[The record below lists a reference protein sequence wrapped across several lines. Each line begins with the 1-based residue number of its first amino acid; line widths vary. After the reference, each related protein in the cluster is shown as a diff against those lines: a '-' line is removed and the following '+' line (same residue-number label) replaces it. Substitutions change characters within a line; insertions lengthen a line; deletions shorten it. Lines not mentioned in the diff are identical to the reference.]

1 MTTAEAPEIDAATTR
16 FHLISTVAAGVSVAK
31 IAALTGISRADISS
45 LMAEDRLGRP
55 RRRTIAQSAAEQ
67 LMLVR
72 ADLSDAAP
80 DDRVI
85 AKGATRRLQALIVA
99 GWTVAD
105 IARWLDTSEEW
116 VEVVLTG
123 RTRTLT
129 VRAHQRV
136 AAMFTTRWM
145 RPPTSK
151 NPDSVARARR
161 EGYKSALAWDDID
174 FDLAPAAGSDRR
186 GATDDTLID
195 ETAVTMSVRGE
206 KVRLSTA
213 ERRLVVSALHAKGMT
228 DNGMSEHT
236 GVPLTTI
243 WNTRTALGLEPNG
256 DFARAERGHG
266 EAAIAA

>member
-1 MTTAEAPEIDAATTR
+1 MTIAEAPEIDAATTR

-31 IAALTGISRADISS
+31 IAALTGIPRADISS

-55 RRRTIAQSAAEQ
+55 RRRTVSQPVAEQ

-85 AKGATRRLQALIVA
+85 AKGATRRLQALIAA

-105 IARWLDTSEEW
+105 IASWLSTSTDW

-136 AAMFTTRWM
+136 ATMFTARWM
-145 RPPTSK
+145 RTPKSK

-174 FDLAPAAGSDRR
+174 FDLAPATGSDRR
-186 GATDDTLID
+186 GVADDTLID
-195 ETAVTMSVRGE
+195 ETAVTMSLRGE

-213 ERRLVVSALHAKGMT
+213 ERRLVIIALHAQGMT

-236 GVPLTTI
+236 GVPLTTV

-256 DFARAERGHG
+256 EFTRAGRGHVD
-266 EAAIAA
+266 AAIAA